1 MQEVGK
7 IKVLLVG
14 GGGLG
19 TELISLLSQS
29 GTLELVGVVDRDM
42 NAPGAVIAKKRGIPV
57 YSDHRN
63 AISAGRFDKIICALP
78 SEELREEI
86 LRSKPENVELVDGS
100 KMSFLRNF
108 LVEMSVVQEKLVA
121 SEELYR
127 GLFNHAADLIIV
139 VDNYGR
145 FLDANDEF
153 IRECGYTREEMLGKS
168 VLTSGIVTAES
179 SAKIAFHLA
188 KVSSGMDIPTFEV
201 EGVRK
206 SGEIIDYELRAVPI
220 RKEGRITGIQ
230 AILRNITER
239 KKTEETL
246 VRIKLQQEAILNNI
260 PDMAWLKDKEGRFV
274 AVNESFGKACG
285 RTPEDLSGKTDMDV
299 WPLELAEKYAADDKD
314 VVRTRKRKRV
324 EEPFEDLHAGRR
336 TIETIKTP
344 VLNEKGEIV
353 GTTGIARDVTERKV
367 LEEQLVRSEV
377 LYRTIFE
384 NTGTAMVLAREDMT
398 IIRVNNEFEKLSG
411 YKAEECENGMKVA
424 DFIHEQDLDKIN
436 EMTWL
441 KKVSPETS
449 PKGFEL
455 RFVDKKGSARETVI
469 TIASIPGPGDLVVS
483 IQDISELKRNEYQ
496 LTKQKELLDNANK
509 VLEHKLHELEEAIGH
524 IKKLEGL
531 VPICANCKKM
541 RLGGKDPKDPAS
553 WVALEKFLTERT
565 EASFTHGLCPDCI
578 KRLYGAHLG
587 LKKDK

>member
-260 PDMAWLKDKEGRFV
+260 PDMVWLKDKEGRFV